1 MSACG
6 RIIALSLSLY
16 PSLSLS
22 VSVSGAAVGKH
33 RRYPPWALP
42 GGRLVPFSVK
52 TFGRWGVEAVEW
64 LRGAAD
70 AVAEIDPQVAAAG
83 HWGKVAILNAWH
95 TRLSVA
101 LQKGNAACLLQA
113 GRVRSAA
120 DFVGESGWE
129 EDIEDL
135 LREAAAGA
143 AAGGY
148 EC

>member
-1 MSACG
+1 MVTHPEGSAWHLAEDTDG
-6 RIIALSLSLY
+6 AAAA
-16 PSLSLS
+16 
-22 VSVSGAAVGKH
+22 GAAVGKH

-42 GGRLVPFSVK
+42 GGRLVPFSVE

-101 LQKGNAACLLQA
+101 LQRGNAACLLQA
-113 GRVRSAA
+113 GRVRSNA
-120 DFVGESGWE
+120 DFVGASGWD

-135 LREAAAGA
+135 LRDAAAAAAAGEY
-143 AAGGY
+143 GF
-148 EC
+148 